1 MPSAYI
7 DRGIIKWAAFDAL
20 SGYHSMLKEMQHRLG
35 KKAKPIL
42 SDDDYEALNRNIQE
56 AIINKKEVE
65 LRYYSE
71 GYIKV
76 TYGLVNKCD
85 FVSKNII
92 LSTLEKI
99 PADDIV
105 SLEILTD

>member
-42 SDDDYEALNRNIQE
+42 SDDEYELLNLNLQKPMNNP
-56 AIINKKEVE
+56 NKMDMPK
-65 LRYYSE
+65 L
-71 GYIKV
+71 
-76 TYGLVNKCD
+76 
-85 FVSKNII
+85 
-92 LSTLEKI
+92 
-99 PADDIV
+99 
-105 SLEILTD
+105 

>member
-1 MPSAYI
+1 MPNLYI

-20 SGYHSMLKEMQHRLG
+20 NGYHSMLKEMQHRLG

-42 SDDDYEALNRNIQE
+42 SDDDYEILNRNIQE
-56 AIINKKEVE
+56 AIINKKEIE
-65 LRYYSE
+65 LKYYND

-76 TYGLVNKCD
+76 TYGMVKKLD
-85 FVSKNII
+85 YVSKTII

-99 PADDIV
+99 PAEDIICV
-105 SLEILTD
+105 ETLS